1 VRQVRRGEAPRDSV
15 GERAASGLS
24 VFGFDV
30 EGLQRVAQR
39 PGEEVSSLHPFRE
52 DPIMD
57 EDKLPEMGI
66 QGIKEAAARARIA
79 FVMIVFAWVLWS
91 LPSTITT
98 LPGTGSQCRSITASP
113 SGRN

>member
-1 VRQVRRGEAPRDSV
+1 
-15 GERAASGLS
+15 
-24 VFGFDV
+24 
-30 EGLQRVAQR
+30 
-39 PGEEVSSLHPFRE
+39 
-52 DPIMD
+52 MD